1 MTLFDL
7 FGTLP
12 RCRLPEAKSA
22 TSSSL
27 FLDGDLEE
35 SFPTKV
41 FLRKSLAFLF
51 RPFPI
56 PPVQGRQPSEFF
68 LQKLGRSNNENFS
81 SSSQLS
87 SGAGFAEFEIAFQI
101 HSRDLKKT
109 SEMVKWPMCACCE
122 SQTKRAFCTYTNM
135 KSSV

>member
-41 FLRKSLAFLF
+41 FLRKSLAFSSGLF
-51 RPFPI
+51 PHHQCRAGSLPNSSFKNL
-56 PPVQGRQPSEFF
+56 SEATM
-68 LQKLGRSNNENFS
+68 KTFS
-81 SSSQLS
+81 SSSPAALVWGRFCRIRDCFPDPLS
-87 SGAGFAEFEIAFQI
+87 RFKENKRNGQI
-101 HSRDLKKT
+101 VH
-109 SEMVKWPMCACCE
+109 VCCE